1 MDNIKNLLSELK
13 TQLAGQEISESGARE
28 YGEVVS
34 VGDGVALVTGLPG
47 ASYGHLLNFD
57 DKALGLAMNLKP
69 DFLEAVLLTKT
80 DEVKKGTRVFLK
92 AQRLSIGVGEGTIG
106 RVISPLGDPLDGQG
120 PIRTTEFYP
129 LEETAPGIIERQP
142 VKEPLPIGI
151 LAVDAITPI
160 GLGQRELIIGDR
172 TTGKTALAITAIINQ
187 KYQDQKIHCIYVA
200 ISQKQSKVAKIV
212 EKLRSSGAL
221 AFTTVVAAFPSDGPT
236 MSYLAPFAGCSLGEY
251 FRNNGQHA
259 LIVYDDLSKHA
270 VSYRELSLLLKRP
283 SGREAYPGDIFY
295 LHSRLLERA
304 AKLSDAKGG
313 GSLTALPII
322 ETQDNDVSS
331 YIPTNVIS
339 ITDGQIYLESDLFNS
354 GVKPAINVGLSVSR
368 VGGAAQRKTLKKAA
382 GTLRLDLSQYRDLA
396 AFAQFGSDLDEK
408 TKSSLRKGELITKL
422 LTQKEYKV
430 YSTGEQ
436 VVVLLLIGMD
446 LLSNISKDHVIV
458 IIQDFLQRL
467 NEEKNIISEINLAKS
482 LEESLKQKVKL
493 AWEEFYK
500 TQYGHTERN

>member
-422 LTQKEYKV
+422 LTQKEYQV